1 MKKLIDILKS
11 GVCNNS
17 VMMDLL
23 LLRIILSLALN
34 NTVFLWYPRGIGS
47 RVPQRYPKSEDAHV
61 LSTCCWL
68 NPRMQNP
75 WIGRPDYMVTNN
87 MLKNFPDL

>member
-34 NTVFLWYPRGIGS
+34 NTVFL
-47 RVPQRYPKSEDAHV
+47 
-61 LSTCCWL
+61 
-68 NPRMQNP
+68 
-75 WIGRPDYMVTNN
+75 
-87 MLKNFPDL
+87 